1 MVVLFPK
8 CLKIVLSLARA
19 AMLTG
24 RLPIR
29 NGFYTDNDR
38 GRNGEIL
45 RKIVDFEF
53 GWHVL
58 KNYFR

>member
-8 CLKIVLSLARA
+8 FLKIVLSLARA

-38 GRNGEIL
+38 GRNGE
-45 RKIVDFEF
+45 ES
-53 GWHVL
+53 L
-58 KNYFR
+58 KNSRF